1 MPFGKS
7 QKAFGKKNNA
17 FSNKERPNR
26 MGGAT
31 TDPKNLGSQ
40 VESVKK
46 PGFSIIVENGV
57 RGGARAGQGRSK
69 KTDGAAV
76 IPSFSGFW
84 GPTNSLHTIART
96 DRSAFPIRL
105 RV

>member
-31 TDPKNLGSQ
+31 TDPKNLGSG

-46 PGFSIIVENGV
+46 PGFW
-57 RGGARAGQGRSK
+57 A
-69 KTDGAAV
+69 
-76 IPSFSGFW
+76 
-84 GPTNSLHTIART
+84 
-96 DRSAFPIRL
+96 
-105 RV
+105 